1 MNLESEW
8 QLILGGAGSPNK
20 VELFNW
26 RTNQQCQLPDLPVG
40 VYGHVA
46 AFMEGVPVFCEAGTI
61 RRSCYKMDK
70 TTKKWVSVSFT
81 KKLTYNFKLILC
93 FLNLFLFSK

>member
-1 MNLESEW
+1 MIPLILRFLIFVESEW
-8 QLILGGAGSPNK
+8 HLIIGGAGSPNT

-26 RTNQQCQLPDLPVG
+26 RTFQHCQLPNLPIG

-46 AFMEGVPVFCEAGTI
+46 TSMNGVPVFCEGGRS

-70 TTKKWVSVSFT
+70 ATRKWVSVCDVIF
-81 KKLTYNFKLILC
+81 
-93 FLNLFLFSK
+93 

>member
-1 MNLESEW
+1 MNSESEW
-8 QLILGGAGSPNK
+8 LLILGGAGSPNK

-46 AFMEGVPVFCEAGTI
+46 AFMEGVPVFCEAGTT

-70 TTKKWVSVSFT
+70 TTQKWVSVSLLI
-81 KKLTYNFKLILC
+81 KLMYTIR
-93 FLNLFLFSK
+93 